1 MEEAKTFQA
10 VNDDVLVDLIDQVH
24 ERLVFIAPGVRKKVA
39 EAICGAVERL
49 GDAGNVSV
57 ILDVS
62 EEVCRM
68 GFGDI
73 EGLRILQQNQLICGR
88 LSAQE
93 GVRIGVLITDE
104 DTLIYTPTALLLEAE
119 PEVSK
124 FQPHFGGS
132 TGEENHP
139 VVKPNGILLKNHVP
153 QNLSNACSADGNFAK
168 REIGLEEVETR
179 RVDAINDAIKRNPPK
194 PFDIQRKERVFSSEL
209 CYMDLEFTG
218 YRIATRKLE
227 LPPDLFVTDNDTRR
241 RLAAKFQVFD
251 KDKLPKDVKYEYTD
265 QSGQRQEELL
275 SIDYI
280 DQQIRDLRDE
290 FLIPTGKF
298 GTVMLRSR
306 KADFDAAV
314 DHVLKILD
322 FYKEQIAQNVK
333 NIAEE
338 SCKRLSDEVSDK
350 MIKSPPLKWRNRLS
364 VAKSADEKKRVIGE
378 LLTAHFKKE
387 IDAAIAEFNPKM
399 RKVEKGISYETFN
412 DPEFTKKIEKALGAD
427 WRKRFFEEH
436 DSAPEKEGL

>member
-1 MEEAKTFQA
+1 MEDAKTFQA
-10 VNDDVLVDLIDQVH
+10 VNDDVLIDLIDQVH

-73 EGLRILQQNQLICGR
+73 EGLRILQQSQLISGR

-124 FQPHFGGS
+124 VQPHFGGS
-132 TGEENHP
+132 TDEENHP

-265 QSGQRQEELL
+265 QSGLRQEELL

-333 NIAEE
+333 NRGFVHK
-338 SCKRLSDEVSDK
+338 CGCV
-350 MIKSPPLKWRNRLS
+350 
-364 VAKSADEKKRVIGE
+364 G
-378 LLTAHFKKE
+378 
-387 IDAAIAEFNPKM
+387 
-399 RKVEKGISYETFN
+399 G
-412 DPEFTKKIEKALGAD
+412 
-427 WRKRFFEEH
+427 
-436 DSAPEKEGL
+436 